1 MNKKKIFSIFLLII
15 LTGCGFK
22 IINQTKLLNFNIV
35 NIESSG
41 DKKINYILKNTLS
54 FISKNDSNKKINLVL
69 NTSKTRSIKEKN
81 IKNEITKYNIL
92 IKIDVEYNK
101 TNSNQ
106 SEKFTVLAK
115 GDYDVSTQYSQTL
128 NNEKKIIELLSN
140 KLSEEIISKLI
151 INLNDI

>member
-69 NTSKTRSIKEKN
+69 NTSKTKSIKEKN